1 MGLIITLTINP
12 AIDRN
17 VQVDRLVFE
26 DRAYILSRGET
37 PGGRGIIASSVL
49 SSLGLKTLAIL
60 TSGGVHGAQFEKLLA
75 KSGFP
80 VEVVPISADIR
91 TNFTIMDKHGLTIK
105 LNELGPHITDAEL
118 QAIEEAVAS
127 KFNKATWLMLCGSIP
142 PGVAPDFYC
151 KLIKM
156 ARGRNIK
163 TLLDTDGEALTRGIE
178 AGPTVVKPNQQEA
191 ERLLNRALLTRAHF
205 LEAVTRIRAMGA
217 ESVILSLGS
226 RGAVATDDHRMV
238 EALPPRID
246 VLSPIGAGD
255 AMAAAYVWAVTKK
268 KDFAEAVRWSV
279 ATATASAKLPGMT
292 IATLDQAKEIYR
304 AVEMRDVSKAEARHS
319 DFVNG

>member
-1 MGLIITLTINP
+1 
-12 AIDRN
+12 
-17 VQVDRLVFE
+17 
-26 DRAYILSRGET
+26 
-37 PGGRGIIASSVL
+37 
-49 SSLGLKTLAIL
+49 
-60 TSGGVHGAQFEKLLA
+60 
-75 KSGFP
+75 
-80 VEVVPISADIR
+80 
-91 TNFTIMDKHGLTIK
+91 
-105 LNELGPHITDAEL
+105 
-118 QAIEEAVAS
+118 
-127 KFNKATWLMLCGSIP
+127 
-142 PGVAPDFYC
+142 
-151 KLIKM
+151 M

>member
-1 MGLIITLTINP
+1 MIITLTINP

-17 VQVDRLVFE
+17 FQVDRLVFE
-26 DRAYILSRGET
+26 DRAYILSRGESA
-37 PGGRGIIASSVL
+37 GGRGIIASRVL
-49 SSLGLKTLAIL
+49 SSFGLKTLAIL
-60 TSGGVHGAQFEKLLA
+60 TSGGVHGQQFEKLL
-75 KSGFP
+75 SSCGFP
-80 VEVVPISADIR
+80 VEVVRISADIR

-105 LNELGPHITDAEL
+105 LNELGPPITDAEL
-118 QAIEEAVAS
+118 DQIEQAVAR
-127 KFNKATWLMLCGSIP
+127 KLNKATWLMLCGSIP
-142 PGVAPDFYC
+142 PGVSPDFYC

-156 ARGRNIK
+156 ARERNIN

-217 ESVILSLGS
+217 ESVLLSLGS
-226 RGAVATDDHRMV
+226 RGAVAANNARIV

-255 AMAAAYVWAVTKK
+255 AMAAAYVWAVNKK
-268 KDFAEAVRWSV
+268 KDFGDAVRWSV
-279 ATATASAKLPGMT
+279 ATATASAKLPGVSV
-292 IATLDQAKEIYR
+292 ATLDQAKEIYR
-304 AVEMRDVSKAEARHS
+304 NVEMRDVAAAVPQHANPASE
-319 DFVNG
+319 